1 MLKKFYFEQMIESK
15 YNINNFYPE
24 IKRSSKS
31 NILTLIKFFKKLL
44 NSSGN
49 IFLNSFAICGFGDIS
64 NLQMLYEYLVKN
76 FPKLKPR
83 MYTYAY
89 FYQFK
94 IPLETI
100 KKLLN
105 PAINIF
111 IFNNPLMQWDPNYG
125 YLLLKT
131 HIQKRFKPEFEI
143 QYNVGTVLRSVTSE
157 NILRVGEIGGMAGVS
172 MVKPVLFTGLA
183 RGGIGFGIPTKENSI
198 DHDLAFKLLNLFDP
212 IKQFIQTQSLTI
224 EDFTR
229 KHIHIIISRT
239 DSIFINQ
246 RPFINSISDNIWE
259 GKNISVGQHL
269 VSLLFKSVLNRD
281 ESPLIVT
288 TTNIEKLKWSF
299 LQKNISIKLIDQQE
313 SYKLFK
319 VTEHDHSSHGYIIQG
334 IYQNG
339 LLKTFINLT
348 QNPIVFSGEA
358 MMNEVLAF
366 KKAGFMLPFYSFQLN
381 LLIESSGLDSIE
393 PTRRYQAII
402 DAKNNQISFLNVKN
416 KKKLFINR
424 IEPFNLIHL
433 KLQKKDKQ
441 LYLVK
446 SAMNNTLT
454 LIKLD
459 APHISLTINI
469 DNARLKQ
476 SQKPT
481 IQLIDFKYYSLKPWA
496 KEWLRLI
503 FDRNIEAINMD
514 ILSHQTLS
522 ILAQSKTQSIS
533 WFHHINTA
541 KN

>member
-1 MLKKFYFEQMIESK
+1 MLKKFYFDEMIESK
-15 YNINNFYPE
+15 YNINNFYP
-24 IKRSSKS
+24 KPKHSSKG

-64 NLQMLYEYLVKN
+64 NLQMLYVYLVKN

-83 MYTYAY
+83 IHSYAY

-94 IPLETI
+94 IPLDTI
-100 KKLLN
+100 KKLIN
-105 PAINIF
+105 PDINIF
-111 IFNNPLMQWDPNYG
+111 VFSNPLMQWDPNYG
-125 YLLLKT
+125 YLLLKKY
-131 HIQKRFKPEFEI
+131 IQKRFKPEFEI

-183 RGGIGFGIPTKENSI
+183 RGGVGFGIPTIENAI

-212 IKQFIQTQSLTI
+212 IKQFIQTQSLAI
-224 EDFTR
+224 EDFIP
-229 KHIHIIISRT
+229 KHTHIIISRT
-239 DSIFINQ
+239 DSALVNQ
-246 RPFINSISDNIWE
+246 RPFISADSDNIWE

-269 VSLLFKSVLNRD
+269 VSLFFKSVLSRD
-281 ESPLIVT
+281 KSPLIVT
-288 TTNIEKLKWSF
+288 TTNIEKLNWSF
-299 LQKNISIKLIDQQE
+299 LQKNISIKLIDQKNG
-313 SYKLFK
+313 YKLFK
-319 VTEHDHSSHGYIIQG
+319 VTQNDHSSHGYIIQG
-334 IYQNG
+334 TYQNG
-339 LLKTFINLT
+339 LLKTLISLT
-348 QNPIVFSGEA
+348 ENPIVFSGEA
-358 MMNEVLAF
+358 MMNEVLAY
-366 KKAGFMLPFYSFQLN
+366 KKAGFMLPFYDFQLN
-381 LLIESSGLDSIE
+381 LLIESSGLESIE
-393 PTRRYQAII
+393 PTRRYQAKI
-402 DAKNNQISFLNVKN
+402 DIKNNQIFFINVKN
-416 KKKLFINR
+416 KKSLFIKR

-446 SAMNNTLT
+446 SVNNDTIT

-469 DNARLKQ
+469 DNTTLQEVR
-476 SQKPT
+476 KPK
-481 IQLIDFKYYSLKPWA
+481 IQLIDFKYYSLKSWA